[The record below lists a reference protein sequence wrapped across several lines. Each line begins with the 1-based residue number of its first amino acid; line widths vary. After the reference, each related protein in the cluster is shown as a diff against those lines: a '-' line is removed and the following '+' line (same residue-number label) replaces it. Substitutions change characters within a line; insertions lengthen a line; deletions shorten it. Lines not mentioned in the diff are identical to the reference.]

1 MGLAPVPPGELATV
15 VTSLEMRAR
24 PRPAPMPAARLRLQR
39 WATPELEK
47 YRTLFR
53 RVGAPWLWY
62 SRLAMP
68 DDRLAAIVHNP
79 AVQVFAATDPQGI
92 EVGMLELDFRHA
104 ETCEL
109 SYFALVPELVGR
121 GNGRWLMAEALARA
135 WAPGV
140 TRVWVHTC
148 TLDHPRALPFYMAA
162 GFLPYR
168 RTIETFPDPRL
179 IGLLPREAAPQVPV
193 LDPS

>member
-1 MGLAPVPPGELATV
+1 MGLVPVPPGELATV
-15 VTSLEMRAR
+15 VTSLEMRTR
-24 PRPAPMPAARLRLQR
+24 PRPAPMPPARLRLQR
-39 WATPELEK
+39 WPAPDLEK

-62 SRLAMP
+62 SRLAMA
-68 DDRLAAIVHNP
+68 DERLAAIIHDP
-79 AVQVFAATDPQGI
+79 AVQVFAATDAQGI
-92 EVGMLELDFRHA
+92 EVGMLELDFRDA
-104 ETCEL
+104 GTCEL

-135 WAPGV
+135 WTPGV

-162 GFLPYR
+162 GFVPYA
-168 RTIETFPDPRL
+168 RTVETFADPRL
-179 IGLLPREAAPQVPV
+179 LGLLPREAAPQVPL